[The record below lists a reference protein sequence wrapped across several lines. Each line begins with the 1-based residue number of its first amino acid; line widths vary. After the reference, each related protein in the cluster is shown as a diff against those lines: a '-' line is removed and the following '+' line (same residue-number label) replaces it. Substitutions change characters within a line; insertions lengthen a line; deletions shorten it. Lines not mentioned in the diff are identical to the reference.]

1 MNDEDMSYEA
11 ILQRMLNKIPDTI
24 DKREGSIIYDALAPA
39 SAELAQIYLE
49 LKNNIDLIFA
59 DTAVE
64 EYLDRLCN
72 QIGIIRKES
81 TPAIKQG
88 IFYNADNELMD
99 INMGSRFLSYY

>member
-1 MNDEDMSYEA
+1 MTDDDMSEEA
-11 ILQRMLNKIPDTI
+11 ILQRMLSKIPDTI

-39 SAELAQIYLE
+39 SKELAIIYLE
-49 LKNNIDLIFA
+49 LKYNIDLIFA

-72 QIGIIRKES
+72 QIGITRKEA

-88 IFYNADNELMD
+88 DFYNVDEELID
-99 INMGSRFLSYY
+99 VNIGSRFSKL